1 MLRKE
6 ITFTDYNGD
15 EQSQVCYFGFNKREL
30 IEMNFSLSGG
40 LQNHMQKLAEEKDV
54 KKILE
59 FIKNFILDAYGEKP
73 ADGLGF
79 KKSKELR
86 DAFESSLAFD
96 ELYMSFAVA
105 DADIKFV
112 DFIQGVI
119 PADLRG
125 RLDEL
130 PTTSVAVVK

>member
-6 ITFTDYNGD
+6 ITFTDYNGE
-15 EQSQVCYFGFNKREL
+15 EQTRVCYFGFNKREL

-54 KKILE
+54 RKILE
-59 FIKNFILDAYGEKP
+59 FIKNFILDSYGEKP

-79 KKSKELR
+79 RKNQALR
-86 DAFESSLAFD
+86 DEFESSLAFD

-112 DFIQGVI
+112 DF
-119 PADLRG
+119 RG